1 GSEQRPDWIANLL
14 MMVPFGLLAT
24 GALGTGRGPTAR
36 VLGSGFA
43 LLISLGFVLAVKY
56 AQLFFPPRT
65 VSLNYII
72 AQAIGAVLGVG
83 LFHPL
88 RAGMWRL
95 AAATDEASRFRL
107 VLDTA
112 ILGFVAFALFPFDVT
127 LSAQDIA
134 HRFATLPRTL
144 LSVPDSGRPLGLQV
158 VLLAATAMAAMP
170 LGMRLAAQADRL
182 RLARTTATGAALLAL
197 LFVATLFILS

>member
-1 GSEQRPDWIANLL
+1 GSDQRPDWIANLL

-24 GALGTGRGPTAR
+24 GALGTGRGATAR
-36 VLGSGFA
+36 ALGTAFA

-72 AQAIGAVLGVG
+72 AQSIGATLGVG

-88 RAGMWRL
+88 RAAIGRL

-107 VLDTA
+107 VLDA
-112 ILGFVAFALFPFDVT
+112 AVLGFVAFALFPFDVA
-127 LSAQDIA
+127 LSTQDLA
-134 HRFATLPRTL
+134 HRFATLPRAL
-144 LSVPDSGRPLGLQV
+144 LPLPNAGRPVGVQV
-158 VLLAATAMAAMP
+158 VLLVATAMAAMP
-170 LGMRLAAQADRL
+170 LGMRLAAQAEPP
-182 RLARTTATGAALLAL
+182 RLARTTATGAALLAS
-197 LFVATLFILS
+197 LFVATLF